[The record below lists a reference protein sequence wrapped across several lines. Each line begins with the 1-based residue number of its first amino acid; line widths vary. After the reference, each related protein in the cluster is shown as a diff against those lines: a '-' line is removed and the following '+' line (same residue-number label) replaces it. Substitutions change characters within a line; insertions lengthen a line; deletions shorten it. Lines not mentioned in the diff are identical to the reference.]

1 MSNITAVRHGRHASG
16 TSVGNG
22 KRHTSFTETIP
33 IEQAAGGTH
42 ATGNLASNGNGHASL
57 TETVPIVQVSPPDG
71 PETSALNGVSPIP
84 GRDPAPAAEATPDGN
99 SEGESEQVSDSA
111 APTSPLDWNARL
123 RQHLPALR
131 PEWPVEA
138 ERSSERLESK
148 QAMAVGLLVS
158 GMTKTDV
165 ARQLDVD
172 RSTVHRWLNDPFFVA
187 QLEAWR
193 DDVVDSTLDLQLLG
207 SRIGTAKL
215 MELVESPYESVSL
228 RAATALVAGGQRAY
242 QFIDI
247 RKEIARLQEHLGIV
261 FGCKV

>member
-22 KRHTSFTETIP
+22 KRHTSLTETIP

-42 ATGNLASNGNGHASL
+42 ATGNLAGNGHASL

-187 QLEAWR
+187 ELEAR
-193 DDVVDSTLDLQLLG
+193 RSELIDSMLDRQLLG

-215 MELVESPYESVSL
+215 MELVDSPNELVSL
-228 RAATALVAGGQRAY
+228 RAATALVTSGQRAY
-242 QFIDI
+242 ESIDVKKRI
-247 RKEIARLQEHLGIV
+247 EHLEDNMGIV
-261 FGCKV
+261 YGFKV

>member
-1 MSNITAVRHGRHASG
+1 MRNITAVRHGRHASG
-16 TSVGNG
+16 TTVGNG
-22 KRHTSFTETIP
+22 KEHTSLTETIP
-33 IEQAAGGTH
+33 IEQAAGGAH
-42 ATGNLASNGNGHASL
+42 ATGNAANNGKGHASL
-57 TETVPIVQVSPPDG
+57 TKTIPIVQVLSPHG
-71 PETSALNGVSPIP
+71 AETSTLNGVSRIA
-84 GRDPAPAAEATPDGN
+84 DPFSAPEAEAPGGE

-148 QAMAVGLLVS
+148 QAMAVGLLVW

-172 RSTVHRWLNDPFFVA
+172 RSTVHRWLNDPLFVA
-187 QLEAWR
+187 ELEAR
-193 DDVVDSTLDLQLLG
+193 RSELIDSMLDRQLLG

-215 MELVESPYESVSL
+215 MELVDSPNELVSL
-228 RAATALVAGGQRAY
+228 RAATALVTSGQRAY
-242 QFIDI
+242 ESIDVKKRI
-247 RKEIARLQEHLGIV
+247 EHLEDNMGIV
-261 FGCKV
+261 YGFKV